1 MSLDD
6 QRPKTP
12 VVLLDRIGYA
22 FYRDSEGR
30 SFLPA
35 DRFDVRLVTALA
47 KAAEANGEELES
59 VLAVDGHD
67 ERALSEAVRFQSTF
81 GGRRA
86 ARLVAVTERF
96 LLLAA
101 RLREE
106 LGIPG
111 QRVPQTLPFRD
122 KVVMK
127 EHLARHGIRV
137 PAFAPFT
144 ETAARELL
152 RSHPA
157 VVAKPRLGTGSTE
170 ITVLRGEADLAA
182 FTAAHADRL
191 ANFEVEQFVTG
202 RLYHVDSM
210 VEDSKPVAA
219 IAGGYIDET
228 TSYERLLPCRDVGVP
243 PGPLLDTLLDFN
255 RRVLET
261 FPGFTGV
268 THHEMFVAEDGEV
281 YLCEIAARAG
291 GGGVIAGFLSRTG
304 VNLDEAMIRAQL
316 GEPLPTTEGPADH
329 LTGFI
334 VIYAGPGTLR
344 EPLTAPDEAWV
355 LESQILAEPGTAL
368 TGPQNCN
375 DAAAIVSVRGDSPEE
390 VVRRLDQ
397 VHAHM
402 AAALGSISAG

>member
-1 MSLDD
+1 M
-6 QRPKTP
+6 
-12 VVLLDRIGYA
+12 VLLDRIGYA
-22 FYRDSEGR
+22 FYRDAEGR
-30 SFLPA
+30 AFLPA
-35 DRFDVRLVTALA
+35 GQFDVRLVTSLA
-47 KAAEANGEELES
+47 KAGEASGDELAS

-67 ERALSEAVRFQSTF
+67 ERALIEAVRFQSTF
-81 GGRRA
+81 GGRKA

-101 RLREE
+101 RLRDE

-111 QRVPQTLPFRD
+111 QGVAQTLPFRD

-127 EHLARHGIRV
+127 EHLARHGIKV

-144 ETAARELL
+144 EAAARELL
-152 RSHPA
+152 RSHRA
-157 VVAKPRLGTGSTE
+157 VVAKPRLGTGSVE
-170 ITVLRGEADLAA
+170 ITVLRDEAELAA
-182 FTAAHADRL
+182 FTAAHAGRL
-191 ANFEVEQFVTG
+191 ADFEVEQFVTG

-210 VEDSKPVAA
+210 VQDSKVVAA

-228 TSYERLLPCRDVGVP
+228 TSYQRLRPCRDVAVP
-243 PGPLLDTLLDFN
+243 PGPLLDTLLAFN

-281 YLCEIAARAG
+281 YLCEIGARAG

-304 VNLDEAMIRAQL
+304 INLDEAMVRAQL

-334 VIYAGPGTLR
+334 AVYAGPGTVR
-344 EPLTAPDEAWV
+344 EPIAAPDEPWV
-355 LESQILAEPGTAL
+355 LESQILAEPGEVL
-368 TGPQNCN
+368 DGPQNCN
-375 DAAAIVSVRGDSPEE
+375 DAVAIVSVRGDSPEE
-390 VVRRLDQ
+390 VVRRLDR
-397 VHAHM
+397 VHDHM
-402 AAALGSISAG
+402 AVALGSIAAG